1 MTAIQC
7 LGNEGV
13 LGSEIGRR
21 RRSQA
26 GKSKSQLPE
35 CKHQDP
41 SKL

>member
-7 LGNEGV
+7 LGDEGV
-13 LGSEIGRR
+13 LGPEVR

-35 CKHQDP
+35 YKHQDP
-41 SKL
+41 SKLQ